1 MTPTITAIETEYA
14 GYKFRS
20 RLEARWAV
28 AFTELRIDWEYEPQG
43 YQLPD
48 GTKYLPDFKLADKL
62 FVEVKG
68 CLDEAGAKK
77 VIGLAAAGHEVLLL
91 EDIPSPGCAGPDF
104 HGLRPSFGRRGD
116 GSVEISQLALVP
128 KRSGWAPTPF
138 GFPLIVKDVS
148 DPGIAKTLPGLVRDR
163 KLAQTDGWV
172 RRPAGVEN
180 AYRVARQ
187 ARFEHGESPR
197 TFTRPSEAS

>member
-28 AFTELRIDWEYEPQG
+28 AFDELRIQWEYEPQG
-43 YQLPD
+43 YELPD
-48 GTKYLPDFKLADKL
+48 GTQYLPDFKLHDKL

-68 CLDEAGAKK
+68 SLDELGAKK
-77 VIGLAAAGHEVLLL
+77 VLGLASAGHEVLLL
-91 EDIPSPGCAGPDF
+91 EDIPHAGRGGPDF
-104 HGLRPSFGRRGD
+104 HALSPAIGRRAGAVQVNQV
-116 GSVEISQLALVP
+116 SLIP
-128 KRSGWAPTPF
+128 KGTGYAPTPF
-138 GFPLIVKDVS
+138 GFPLVVHDVS
-148 DPGIAKTLPGLVRDR
+148 DPGIAKTLPGLVADR
-163 KLAQTDGWV
+163 KLAQADGWV
-172 RRPAGVEN
+172 RRPAAVEN

-197 TFTRPSEAS
+197 SFTRPSEAS